1 METQRFGNRIR
12 AYRKLKGMT
21 QTELAERLGI
31 SVAVLGAVERGMRQP
46 SSALLRAIADVLQVP
61 VEELVGGGR
70 K

>member
-1 METQRFGNRIR
+1 
-12 AYRKLKGMT
+12 MT
-21 QTELAERLGI
+21 QKELAERLGI

>member
-1 METQRFGNRIR
+1 METHRFGNRIR

-21 QTELAERLGI
+21 QKELAERLGI

-61 VEELVGGGR
+61 VEELIGGGR